1 MRRVLSIFLT
11 LILVMALALP
21 GASAAGTPTVSI
33 TSGEVEAGGEV
44 TLTVSITDNPG
55 IAATLIYIYFDTS
68 VFAVDPDSGLY
79 AAGSFRKDGGLIG
92 NSIALAKANGRYDG
106 DMSKDGVL
114 ALWYNGSGMNTTGDG
129 KLLTVTL
136 QALTGA
142 ANGSYT
148 VSVGYSLEDTCNQNG
163 DIVRLSTVSGTVTVT
178 GGVEADPGAGT
189 TPGTGGDPATPADP
203 AIPIPGQTPGGGES
217 TPAFTDI
224 GGSWAEEYIL
234 RANASGLVNGYPDG
248 TYGPGKTMTRAEFV
262 TILWR
267 ASGSPKPAAPAT
279 FTDLTQNWYKD
290 AVAWAQANNVVN
302 GVGDNRF
309 DPSGTVTREQ
319 IAAILHRMAG
329 SPTGM
334 EIAFTGIY
342 NDFFA
347 DSSKVSGWAKA
358 SLYWALYNE
367 IYCGEKTVKLV
378 EGDLLAPGN
387 AADRAQIAVMIIRYL
402 DKVGGNI

>member
-55 IAATLIYIYFDTS
+55 IAATRLYIYFDTS
-68 VFAVDPDSGLY
+68 VFDVDP
-79 AAGSFRKDGGLIG
+79 SFDVYLVGTFEKDGGMIG
-92 NSIALAKANGRYDG
+92 NSIANGKKSSLYDG
-106 DMSKDGVL
+106 DPAKDGVL
-114 ALWYNGSGMNTTGDG
+114 VLWYNKSGINTTADG
-129 KLLTVTL
+129 AMLEIVLIAKENAV
-136 QALTGA
+136 
-142 ANGSYT
+142 NGTYA
-148 VSVGYSLEDTCNQNG
+148 VELGYSASDSCSESG
-163 DIVRLSTVSGTVTVT
+163 EKIKFSTGSGTVTVT
-178 GGVEADPGAGT
+178 GGVDADPGVGT
-189 TPGTGGDPATPADP
+189 TPETGGDPATPADP
-203 AIPIPGQTPGGGES
+203 AVPIPGQTPGGGES

-224 GGSWAEEYIL
+224 SGSWAEEYIL
-234 RANASGLVNGYPDG
+234 RASASGLVNGYPDG

-347 DSSKVSGWAKA
+347 DSGKVSGWAKP